1 MINPLTAYRRW
12 VNNYVNRLY
21 SLSGYD
27 FNRDFV
33 TAVAMYTPPIII
45 VALMVAYV
53 LAPISVARSVTLLV
67 VIVLLVDYLSVLIYV
82 NMKIYVRSS
91 HFERYLVN
99 TLMIMIPLIASGVTL
114 EELINTLAAIERDP
128 YIAREFRLILRDV
141 REGGIDI
148 LTALRAS
155 LNRVPSRTY
164 NEVFSLIAETYLIS
178 ANLADILMLKLE
190 YLVRNKYNKLRS
202 ATQIL
207 SLFMEVYLVTALLLP
222 ILLVLIIVTISP
234 LGPIY
239 LGPIT
244 LNPTF
249 VLLVTALI
257 YSPIMGGY
265 VMYLLIDSVISSIE

>member
-1 MINPLTAYRRW
+1 MINPIRAYRHW
-12 VNNYVNRLY
+12 VGGYVNRLHM
-21 SLSGYD
+21 LSGYD

-33 TAVAMYTPPIII
+33 IVIITYTPFIII
-45 VALMVAYV
+45 ALIMAYV
-53 LAPISVARSVTLLV
+53 LIPIITLRDILLIVTT
-67 VIVLLVDYLSVLIYV
+67 VLLIDYLSVLVYMNAKV
-82 NMKIYVRSS
+82 YVRTS
-91 HFERYLVN
+91 HFERYLAN
-99 TLMIMIPLIASGVTL
+99 TLMIMTPLVASGVTL
-114 EELINTLAAIERDP
+114 EELIGTLAIIERDP
-128 YIAREFRLILRDV
+128 YIAREFKIILKDA
-141 REGGIDI
+141 REGGMDI

-164 NEVFSLIAETYLIS
+164 NEVFSLITETYLIS

-202 ATQIL
+202 ATQVL

-244 LNPTF
+244 LSPTL
-249 VLLVTALI
+249 VLLITTLI
-257 YSPIMGGY
+257 YSPVMGY
-265 VMYLLIDSVISSIE
+265 VMYLLIDSTISSIE

>member
-1 MINPLTAYRRW
+1 LINPIRAYRHW
-12 VNNYVNRLY
+12 VGGYVNRLHM
-21 SLSGYD
+21 LSGYD

-33 TAVAMYTPPIII
+33 IVIITYTPFIII
-45 VALMVAYV
+45 ALIMAYV
-53 LAPISVARSVTLLV
+53 LIPIITLRDILLIVTT
-67 VIVLLVDYLSVLIYV
+67 VLLIDYLSVLVYMNAKV
-82 NMKIYVRSS
+82 YVRTS
-91 HFERYLVN
+91 HFERYLAN
-99 TLMIMIPLIASGVTL
+99 TLMIMTPLVASGVTL
-114 EELINTLAAIERDP
+114 EELIGTLAIIERDP
-128 YIAREFRLILRDV
+128 YIAREFKIILKDA
-141 REGGIDI
+141 REGGMDI

-164 NEVFSLIAETYLIS
+164 NEVFSLITETYLIS

-202 ATQIL
+202 ATQVL

-244 LNPTF
+244 LSPTL
-249 VLLVTALI
+249 VLLITTLI
-257 YSPIMGGY
+257 YSPVMGY
-265 VMYLLIDSVISSIE
+265 VMYLLIDSTISSIE

>member
-1 MINPLTAYRRW
+1 MINPIRAYRHW
-12 VNNYVNRLY
+12 VGGYVNRLHM
-21 SLSGYD
+21 LSGYD

-33 TAVAMYTPPIII
+33 IVITTYTPFIII
-45 VALMVAYV
+45 ALIMAYV
-53 LAPISVARSVTLLV
+53 LIPIITLRDILLIVTT
-67 VIVLLVDYLSVLIYV
+67 VLLIDYLSVLVYMNAKV
-82 NMKIYVRSS
+82 YVRTS
-91 HFERYLVN
+91 HFERYLAN
-99 TLMIMIPLIASGVTL
+99 TLMIMTPLVASGVTL
-114 EELINTLAAIERDP
+114 EELIGTLAIIERDP
-128 YIAREFRLILRDV
+128 YIAREFKIILKDA
-141 REGGIDI
+141 REGGMDI

-164 NEVFSLIAETYLIS
+164 NEVFSLITETYLIS

-202 ATQIL
+202 ATQVL

-244 LNPTF
+244 LSPTL
-249 VLLVTALI
+249 VLLITTLI
-257 YSPIMGGY
+257 YSPVMGY
-265 VMYLLIDSVISSIE
+265 VMYLLIDSTISSIE